1 MAASVFYR
9 ASVRSRSG
17 ATCCRLS
24 QANFH
29 VVNGANMATFY
40 ADIAGAVAA
49 MTESDL
55 GVVSKK
61 ASDITLG

>member
-1 MAASVFYR
+1 
-9 ASVRSRSG
+9 
-17 ATCCRLS
+17 
-24 QANFH
+24 
-29 VVNGANMATFY
+29 MATFY